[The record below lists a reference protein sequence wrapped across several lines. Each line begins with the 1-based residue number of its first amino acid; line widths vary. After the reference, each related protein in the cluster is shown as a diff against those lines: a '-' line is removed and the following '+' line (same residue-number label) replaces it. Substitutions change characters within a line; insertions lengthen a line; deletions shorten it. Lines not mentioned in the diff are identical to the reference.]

1 MEEDS
6 PPTDTSRDV
15 GNGSTMK
22 IITQKIK
29 VAFAIISNGR
39 YDRAAK
45 MDANA
50 IFPPVALALFAMM
63 LGVEFCE
70 EVCGCTY
77 AARGEGRM

>member
-63 LGVEFCE
+63 LGVEF
-70 EVCGCTY
+70 
-77 AARGEGRM
+77 